1 MIQFANILTNYL
13 QNRAKVAEPT
23 AKKDCQLEMQGLV
36 VRLKS
41 RREKY
46 EKKQQ
51 EAAPTEEKLNG
62 PASASTSAN
71 TSALLRR
78 SWSAIASS
86 AQSRHVGKKQVG
98 AVTSGEKGQL
108 VNVLCAVN
116 AGGSAVPP
124 FYVFPRAKVNPAF
137 LNGALS
143 GAEATATK
151 SSWMNS
157 EIFSN
162 QYLPFFIRQTRC
174 SKDHQVLL
182 IMDNHE
188 SHVSL
193 KAITTAKDC
202 NTNIASRNISPSAAI
217 R

>member
-1 MIQFANILTNYL
+1 MYSFRFKFSPQDVYNIDETGFTTV
-13 QNRAKVAEPT
+13 QVPSR
-23 AKKDCQLEMQGLV
+23 V
-36 VRLKS
+36 VS
-41 RREKY
+41 
-46 EKKQQ
+46 Q
-51 EAAPTEEKLNG
+51 
-62 PASASTSAN
+62 
-71 TSALLRR
+71 
-78 SWSAIASS
+78 
-86 AQSRHVGKKQVG
+86 VGKKQVG

-124 FYVFPRAKVNPAF
+124 FYVFPRVKVNPAF

-174 SKDHQVLL
+174 SKDHQVFL

-202 NTNIASRNISPSAAI
+202 NTNIASRNISPSVAI